1 MCASE
6 YLSTCRHPAVKST
19 VRVRK
24 TSGYRLIVLPP
35 IPELSCEPFRGILR
49 VNYLVRGTQA
59 RFTTCPVCFQWEVSR
74 VHSSK
79 PRGLQRLRR
88 GCRLPRHT
96 PNFRRGQKG
105 HGNFP
110 CFEVDMRSPT
120 VSTRG
125 AIGSPCFAACVAQ
138 VFAGFCGF
146 SRGISGPPFPTPEDQ
161 VGRCTGLN
169 SYSRPPL
176 GAHENPTSAGSH
188 VN

>member
-1 MCASE
+1 MCEIQWNPTRLTVCPHHALMCASE

-138 VFAGFCGF
+138 VFAGFRAVF
-146 SRGISGPPFPTPEDQ
+146 RDRRSLPQKIR
-161 VGRCTGLN
+161 
-169 SYSRPPL
+169 
-176 GAHENPTSAGSH
+176 SAGSR
-188 VN
+188 V